1 MKNSRQHT
9 NDQDRAFID
18 SLPKLDTNY
27 SRSKEEVWATLSSLI
42 DTTQE
47 EKKPQAKVISLRP
60 MLRRIATIAA
70 VFAIIVG
77 VSAAVIYKVVSD
89 TKEELL
95 NTQEL
100 ANPTIQIKNGLFIF
114 TNASLSY
121 ALDEIAREY
130 NVKIEYSDT
139 AERKYSGRFKRSIDI
154 DKALHI
160 VCRSM
165 QLEYKKID
173 NKYIITK
180 Q

>member
-42 DTTQE
+42 DTTQV
-47 EKKPQAKVISLRP
+47 EKKPQTRVIFLRP

-70 VFAIIVG
+70 VFAIVVG
-77 VSAAVIYKVVSD
+77 VSATVIYKVVSD

-95 NTQEL
+95 NSQEQ
-100 ANPTIQIKNGLFIF
+100 ANPTIEIKNGLFIF
-114 TNASLSY
+114 TNASLCT
-121 ALDEIAREY
+121 ALDEIAKEH
-130 NVKIEYSDT
+130 NVKIEYRDT
-139 AERKYSGRFKRSIDI
+139 TERKYSGRFKRSLDI
-154 DKALHI
+154 DKALNI

-165 QLEYKKID
+165 KLKYKQID